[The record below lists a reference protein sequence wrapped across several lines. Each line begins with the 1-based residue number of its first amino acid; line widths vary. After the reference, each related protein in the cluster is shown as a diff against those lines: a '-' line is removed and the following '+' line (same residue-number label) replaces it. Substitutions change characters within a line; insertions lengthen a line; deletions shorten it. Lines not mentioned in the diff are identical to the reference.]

1 MSNEGAHLTWVQ
13 LFSQAT
19 IPQRGGSVL
28 SRRHARRLAA
38 VFVCVGVIAGKVV
51 GQTAAD
57 RATRIAWL
65 SANTV
70 PIHSIDPT
78 RPADD
83 FADLEPLRAAIG
95 DSRVV
100 ILGEQSHGDGATF
113 LAKGRLIKFLHQR
126 MGFDVLAWEAGLFN
140 VHDMD
145 VAVRDTSIPLDQA
158 LRRGLYPIWAASA
171 QVRPVFDYARSV
183 AATARPLELV
193 GFDHQFSG
201 AGPSRWVPAIIEFL
215 DRSDSTILPQQL
227 RSTMRSDVRAAFS
240 PDAKPADIRTI
251 ARKWRDLAIA
261 FDGARSKLETT
272 HGLPDVALFR
282 RSVDGALASLEGIAR
297 LRESGGQFVAADNNF
312 RDQWMGEA
320 VAWLVGER
328 YKGRRI
334 ILWAASF
341 HALRE
346 PTAITLEPGAGFS
359 YQGLVTMGQVAHAVL
374 GNNIFSIG
382 FTSAEGAAGLATG
395 SQPQPLYPP
404 EQGSLEDLL
413 TATGRRFLFLDLQH
427 LPTAH
432 WLRAPIAANP
442 LGNSAVRTDWTRQ
455 FDAMVFIRT
464 MFPSTTGPI
473 APDGAVL
480 TEPSS
485 ARGR

>member
-1 MSNEGAHLTWVQ
+1 MRLSAVLVCLGFTAVKT
-13 LFSQAT
+13 SGQAT
-19 IPQRGGSVL
+19 
-28 SRRHARRLAA
+28 
-38 VFVCVGVIAGKVV
+38 
-51 GQTAAD
+51 AD
-57 RATRIAWL
+57 RETRIAWL

-70 PIHSIDPT
+70 RIHSIDPT

-83 FADLEPLRAAIG
+83 FADLEQLRSAIG
-95 DSRVV
+95 NSRVV

-145 VAVRDTSIPLDQA
+145 AAVRDTSIPLDQA
-158 LRRGLYPIWAASA
+158 LERGLYPIWATSA

-183 AATARPLELV
+183 AATARPLELA

-201 AGPSRWVPAIIEFL
+201 AGPSRWVAAIIDFL

-240 PDAKPADIRTI
+240 PNAKPADIRSI
-251 ARKWRDLAIA
+251 ARKWQDLAIA
-261 FDGARSKLETT
+261 FDGARSKLEKT
-272 HGLPDVALFR
+272 HGSADVALFG
-282 RSVDGALASLEGIAR
+282 RSVDAALVSLEGLAR
-297 LRESGGQFVAADNNF
+297 WRESAGKFVAADNNF
-312 RDQWMGEA
+312 RDQWMGET
-320 VAWLVGER
+320 VAWLVAER

-346 PTAITLEPGAGFS
+346 PAAITLGPGADFS
-359 YQGLVTMGQVAHAVL
+359 YQGLVTMGQVARAAL
-374 GNNIFSIG
+374 GNTVFSIG
-382 FTSAEGAAGLATG
+382 FTSAEGAAGAPTG
-395 SQPQPLYPP
+395 GQPQPLSAPA
-404 EQGSLEDLL
+404 QGSLEDLL
-413 TATGRRFLFLDLQH
+413 TATGQRFLFLDLRR
-427 LPTAH
+427 LPAAH

-455 FDAMVFIRT
+455 FDALVFIRT

-473 APDGAVL
+473 APETAVL
-480 TEPSS
+480 TIPNS
-485 ARGR
+485 GR